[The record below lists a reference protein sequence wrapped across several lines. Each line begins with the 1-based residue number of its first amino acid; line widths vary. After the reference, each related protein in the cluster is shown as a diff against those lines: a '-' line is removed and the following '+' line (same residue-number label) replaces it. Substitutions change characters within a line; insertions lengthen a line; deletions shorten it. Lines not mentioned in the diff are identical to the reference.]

1 MERKIERGREI
12 YIDETKKARTTPF
25 LSSCPVKV
33 EDVWDEEN
41 WNKKRTT
48 IQKAKRACII
58 EW

>member
-33 EDVWDEEN
+33 EDV
-41 WNKKRTT
+41 
-48 IQKAKRACII
+48 
-58 EW
+58 